1 MKKTLPP
8 KESQDHQ
15 EQPRFYARFV
25 AKPKLSKKERRQQM
39 EELWFDDDDEDEDGD
54 EYVIATEEDIR
65 QAQELYREKGR
76 PERHEQHE
84 RSERRETAGNPTRCP
99 AAKKCSGCQMQN
111 LSYEDG
117 LRWKQA
123 QVKKLLGG
131 FGHIQPIIDM
141 DDPTHYRNKVQ
152 VAFGMT
158 RNHRIISGV
167 WQSREQR
174 IAAVDHCMIED
185 RTASEIAITIRK
197 LLAAFK
203 MTAWT
208 PENGGFLR
216 HILIRRGFATGQ
228 IMVVLVA
235 GTPIFPSKKNFTAAL
250 LRAHPEITTVVFT
263 VNESETNLLLG
274 KREEVLYGNGYIE
287 DTLCGLTFRI
297 SPKSFYQVNPVQT
310 EVLYRTA
317 LEYAGLTGKE
327 RVLDAYCGIGT
338 IGLAAAGNAGQV
350 LGVEV
355 NPDAVAD
362 AEKNAVRNGIGNA
375 EFVCADAGEYMTELA
390 EMGEKVDVLFMDPPR
405 AGADWA
411 FLQAALT
418 CAPEKIVY
426 ISCNPE
432 TQARD
437 LGVLT
442 AKKGY
447 RVTRMQPV
455 DMFPWTHHAENIA
468 LLEKV
473 QPKAPKPPPETK
485 SAPKQKTD
493 APVHKHTR
501 PSRRSQ
507 FARKNNAAFGKS
519 GKAVSDKKSNHAAG
533 KKDHHAK

>member
-1 MKKTLPP
+1 MKKTPP
-8 KESQDHQ
+8 SQAKQDKQ
-15 EQPRFYARFV
+15 EQQEQQEKFYARFV
-25 AKPKLSKKERRQQM
+25 AKPKLSGKQRRQQM
-39 EELWFDDDDEDEDGD
+39 EELWFDDDDEDEDED
-54 EYVIATEEDIR
+54 EYVPATEEDTR
-65 QAQELYREKGR
+65 QAREQFREKSL
-76 PERHEQHE
+76 PEHRA
-84 RSERRETAGNPTRCP
+84 SAVNPTRCP

-111 LSYEDG
+111 LPYEDG

-123 QVKKLLGG
+123 QVKKLLGS
-131 FGHIQPIIDM
+131 FGRIQPIIGM

-158 RNHRIISGV
+158 RNHRIISGI

-174 IAAVDHCMIED
+174 IAAVDRCMIED

-197 LLAAFK
+197 LLPAFK

-216 HILIRRGFATGQ
+216 HVLIRRGFATGQ

-310 EVLYRTA
+310 EVLYQTA

-338 IGLAAAGNAGQV
+338 IGLAAAGKAGQV
-350 LGVEV
+350 LGIEV

-362 AEKNAVRNGIGNA
+362 AEKNAVRNGVKNA

-390 EMGEKVDVLFMDPPR
+390 QLGEKVDVLFMDPPR
-405 AGADWA
+405 AGADKA

-437 LGVLT
+437 LAMLT

-447 RVTRMQPV
+447 RVVKMQPV
-455 DMFPWTHHAENIA
+455 DMFPWTHHVENVA

-473 QPKAPKPPPETK
+473 QPKAPKPTPVETK
-485 SAPKQKTD
+485 SAPKQKAD

-519 GKAVSDKKSNHAAG
+519 GKAVSDKKSGHAAE
-533 KKDHHAK
+533 KKGHYAK

>member
-1 MKKTLPP
+1 MKKTPP
-8 KESQDHQ
+8 SEEK
-15 EQPRFYARFV
+15 FYARFV
-25 AKPKLSKKERRQQM
+25 AKPKLSKKQRREQS
-39 EELWFDDDDEDEDGD
+39 EPEAVWFDDDDEDEEGD
-54 EYVIATEEDIR
+54 EYVIATEEDIKEAR
-65 QAQELYREKGR
+65 KQRLPENHEKKAPGL
-76 PERHEQHE
+76 
-84 RSERRETAGNPTRCP
+84 SAVNPSRCP
-99 AAKKCSGCQMQN
+99 VAKKCSGCQMQN
-111 LSYEDG
+111 LPYVDG

-123 QVKKLLGG
+123 QIKKLLGKYG
-131 FGHIQPIIDM
+131 PIQPVIGM
-141 DDPTHYRNKVQ
+141 ENPTHYRNKVQ

-174 IAAVDHCMIED
+174 ITAVDHCMIED
-185 RTASEIAITIRK
+185 QTASAIAVTVRK

-216 HILIRRGFATGQ
+216 HLLIRRGFATEQ

-263 VNESETNLLLG
+263 VNDSEKNLLLG
-274 KREEVLYGNGYIE
+274 KREEVLYGDGFIE
-287 DTLCGLTFRI
+287 DVLCGLTFRI

-310 EVLYRTA
+310 ETLYRTA

-338 IGLAAAGNAGQV
+338 IGLAAAGRAGQV

-362 AEKNAVRNGIGNA
+362 AEKNAVRNGIENA

-390 EMGEKVDVLFMDPPR
+390 ELGEKVDVLFMDPPR
-405 AGADWA
+405 AGADPA
-411 FLQAALT
+411 FLQAALR
-418 CAPEKIVY
+418 CGPDRIVY

-437 LGVLT
+437 LEILT
-442 AKKGY
+442 KGKGY
-447 RVTRMQPV
+447 RVKKMQPV
-455 DMFPWTHHAENIA
+455 DMFPWTHHIENIA

-473 QPKAPKPPPETK
+473 QPKVAKPVSKATPKPQPR
-485 SAPKQKTD
+485 
-493 APVHKHTR
+493 PVKKDIPAHKHTR
-501 PSRRSQ
+501 PSRSSQ
-507 FARKNNAAFGKS
+507 FAKKDGAAFGKS
-519 GKAVSDKKSNHAAG
+519 GKG
-533 KKDHHAK
+533 KPSGKV